1 MNEEFEPWIEKYRPK
16 KLKDVIGHKNII
28 EKLDSYVKE
37 KNLPHLLFV
46 GPPGVGKTTCV
57 LALVNELFGDD
68 AKQCFLELNAS
79 DERGIDIVRG
89 KIKDFART
97 MTLSNLPFKIIF
109 LDEADALTDDAQ
121 QALRRTM
128 EKFSNN
134 TRFVLGANYSSK
146 IIEPIQSRCAVFRFT
161 GLNDED
167 IIKVAK
173 HIAKTEG
180 IDITEEGMKAIV
192 YVANGDARKAT
203 NCIQGASTDKKKID
217 EKDIYTV
224 ASRARPHEIETM
236 LLKAFEGNFLEARK
250 NLDELMIKYGM
261 SAQDVI
267 SQMFRQLVTFDK
279 IEDNYKLKIIDYLGE
294 ADYRVTEGS
303 NERIQL
309 EALLAKITTIKK
321 LG

>member
-1 MNEEFEPWIEKYRPK
+1 MNEDFEPWIEKYRPK
-16 KLKDVIGHKNII
+16 KLSEVIGHKNIV
-28 EKLDSYVKE
+28 EKLESYAKE
-37 KNLPHLLFV
+37 RNLPHLLFV

-57 LALVNELFGDD
+57 LALVRELFGED
-68 AKQCFLELNAS
+68 ARQSFLELNAS

-128 EKFSNN
+128 EKFSSN

-167 IIKVAK
+167 IIKVVK
-173 HIAKTEG
+173 HIAKQEK
-180 IDITEEGMKAIV
+180 IEITEEGIKAIV

-203 NCIQGASTDKKKID
+203 NCIQGASTDTKKID

-224 ASRARPHEIETM
+224 ASRARPHEIEIM
-236 LLKAFEGNFLEARK
+236 LLKALEGDFLTARK

-261 SAQDVI
+261 SAQDVA
-267 SQMFRQLVTFDK
+267 SQMFRQVVSLDK
-279 IEDNYKLKIIDYLGE
+279 INDREKLKIIEYIGE
-294 ADYRVTEGS
+294 ADYRITEGS

-309 EALLAKITTIKK
+309 EALLAKITSIKT
-321 LG
+321 GA

>member
-16 KLKDVIGHKNII
+16 KLKEVIGHKNIV
-28 EKLDSYVKE
+28 EKLEYYVKE
-37 KNLPHLLFV
+37 RNLPHLLFV

-57 LALVNELFGDD
+57 LALVRELFGDE
-68 AKQCFLELNAS
+68 AKQSFLELNAS

-97 MTLSNLPFKIIF
+97 MGLSSLPFKIIF

-128 EKFSNN
+128 EKFSSN
-134 TRFVLGANYSSK
+134 TRFILGANYSSK

-167 IIKVAK
+167 IIKVVK
-173 HIAKTEG
+173 HIAKQEN
-180 IDITEEGMKAIV
+180 IEITEDGLKAIV
-192 YVANGDARKAT
+192 YIANGDARKAT
-203 NCIQGASTDKKKID
+203 NCIQGASTDTKKID

-236 LLKAFEGNFLEARK
+236 ILKALEGDFLTARK
-250 NLDELMIKYGM
+250 NLDELMIRYGM
-261 SAQDVI
+261 SAQDVA
-267 SQMFRQLVTFDK
+267 SQMFRQVITLDK
-279 IEDNYKLKIIDYLGE
+279 ISDKEKLKIIDYIGE
-294 ADYRVTEGS
+294 TDYRITEGS

-309 EALLAKITTIKK
+309 EALLAKITSIKTS
-321 LG
+321 

>member
-16 KLKDVIGHKNII
+16 KLKDVIGHVNII
-28 EKLDSYVKE
+28 EKLEAYVKE
-37 KNLPHLLFV
+37 KNLPHLLFI

-57 LALVNELFGDD
+57 LALVNELFGPE
-68 AKQCFLELNAS
+68 ARQSFLELNAS

-97 MTLSNLPFKIIF
+97 MALSDLPFKIIF

-134 TRFVLGANYSSK
+134 TRFILGANYSSK

-161 GLNDED
+161 GLANDE
-167 IIKVAK
+167 IVKVAK

-180 IDITEEGMKAIV
+180 IEITEDAMKAIT

-203 NCIQGASTDKKKID
+203 NCIQGASTDKKKIE

-224 ASRARPHEIETM
+224 AARARPQEIETM
-236 LLKAFEGNFLEARK
+236 LLQAFEGNFLEARK

-261 SAQDVI
+261 SAQDVV
-267 SQMFRQLVTFDK
+267 SQMFRQLISFEKIDDK
-279 IEDNYKLKIIDYLGE
+279 DKLKIIDFIGE
-294 ADYRVTEGS
+294 TDYRITEGS

-309 EALLAKITTIKK
+309 EALLAKITSIKNK
-321 LG
+321 